1 MLPPFRPL
9 SSPPTRAH
17 TYSEEP
23 PSMLDHRAKRMRV
36 ANFGQGSPMPGSP
49 HGLPNET
56 LFASDARSI
65 VSNVPSPNLDFL
77 VPYSLYQSSPLT
89 PGSSIASSEEQLR
102 NGSRSTITPL
112 HQYNATLAQ
121 DPPDV
126 RRLSVASL
134 INDPDEESKP
144 VYRSSIRQYP
154 ITNNP
159 ERTTTY
165 GYDLGRRDFD
175 TPRNNDADAI
185 MIVSPS
191 VSHEDTCNDDPSFP
205 VNDFAAEFGQRS
217 RDMAFEPGGYYAK
230 PVAIKIPQDLEPLP
244 PQLLENGMNLL
255 YFHHFLNHTARI
267 LVPHDCDMNPFR
279 MVLPQMAL
287 KDPDLLNLLLAYSA
301 SHRARLLNHPEP
313 ANRIAMW
320 VKDLFPKLRR
330 ALMGTDPVTIEAL
343 ATAIMLASL
352 EILSPN
358 AFEVNISW
366 RDHLSIAR
374 QMTIARGG
382 PRPLHRE
389 DKVSYFLS
397 RWFAYLDVMGSLSGR
412 KIDKPLSSNYWADDD
427 DNDEG
432 DFQIDCLMGFTTR
445 CVKILARVAELAKQ
459 VEVDRLDANGHV
471 QDSWRPQSNIVARA
485 EQLKH
490 DLREA
495 REHVYK
501 PCPYRSP
508 ADSAN
513 EIGWDSLE
521 IIACNDMFHWAGLIQ
536 IDRRILNIPLE
547 DMEVQTAVREI
558 VGALYKIR
566 PGSTAEANILFPL
579 FTAGCHARDPG
590 QRERIMERLNSV
602 ESFGMTHM
610 GKAGRLMRRVWD
622 SGEAWESLVS
632 DEFVG

>member
-23 PSMLDHRAKRMRV
+23 PSMLDHRAKRMKV

-121 DPPDV
+121 DPSHL

-144 VYRSSIRQYP
+144 VYRSSIRQCP
-154 ITNNP
+154 ITSNL

-175 TPRNNDADAI
+175 TPKNNDADAI

-217 RDMAFEPGGYYAK
+217 RDMAFEPAFGKWDEFALFSSF
-230 PVAIKIPQDLEPLP
+230 LESYG
-244 PQLLENGMNLL
+244 EDSGS
-255 YFHHFLNHTARI
+255 ARLRYESVSYGI
-267 LVPHDCDMNPFR
+267 
-279 MVLPQMAL
+279 A
-287 KDPDLLNLLLAYSA
+287 AE
-301 SHRARLLNHPEP
+301 ARLLNHPEP

-412 KIDKPLSSNYWADDD
+412 KIDKPLSSNYWADDE